1 MTQVFY
7 SKSANLN
14 VQVKAPRALMQDGNR
29 VLVDE
34 KMAQFRE
41 TGESFT
47 DESGRRFSV
56 GVFSTD
62 DPEMI
67 EKLSNHPLVMSP
79 QEYNRVMTPPEVREK
94 IAQEQTQR
102 LISQNNELLKLVADL
117 ETQLQA
123 KNAASA
129 KK

>member
-62 DPEMI
+62 DAEMI